1 MSTFI
6 ETVVN
11 HDKKDYINKR
21 RFLVC
26 DNCYWCLSYLPDL
39 ENDPIEYV
47 IKNSTLAESKFL
59 NSIRMS
65 ATEREK
71 TLFKDMLYKAQK
83 QKEAIKK
90 DIGIETSISEDD
102 IIEYTKELKDND
114 TK

>member
-39 ENDPIEYV
+39 ENDPIEYFNKCPKCNEK
-47 IKNSTLAESKFL
+47 IKAMF
-59 NSIRMS
+59 
-65 ATEREK
+65 
-71 TLFKDMLYKAQK
+71 
-83 QKEAIKK
+83 
-90 DIGIETSISEDD
+90 ISEKASERVDSEHVQN
-102 IIEYTKELKDND
+102 IMTESENWVV
-114 TK
+114 